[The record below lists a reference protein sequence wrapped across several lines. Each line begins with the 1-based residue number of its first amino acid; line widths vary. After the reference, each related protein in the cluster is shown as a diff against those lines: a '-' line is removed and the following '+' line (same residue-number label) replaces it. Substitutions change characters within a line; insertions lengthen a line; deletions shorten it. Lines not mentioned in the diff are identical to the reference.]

1 MHCAALLAHPK
12 ILITPEEQPVRPH
25 PKRLVCTGDRARDIM
40 VKYGGHPADEV
51 VSGYALRHE
60 YLRGMDL
67 RKTLNKPVKNILVVL
82 EGLPSMSNLLRFV
95 YDALNHEN
103 RYRTVI
109 RSHPSFNL
117 GTILEGAG
125 LSLED
130 LVSLT
135 PSKHTAISEDLAKA
149 DLVVYKGSTAAIE
162 AGYLGIPLIHVATA
176 NLLTDDPLFE
186 IASLKRVVKTAED
199 MVPAIEEYSAME
211 QSQFVIE
218 RDDLRRYSEQYL
230 TIPGADAA
238 TLFAPASP

>member
-1 MHCAALLAHPK
+1 
-12 ILITPEEQPVRPH
+12 
-25 PKRLVCTGDRARDIM
+25 
-40 VKYGGHPADEV
+40 
-51 VSGYALRHE
+51 
-60 YLRGMDL
+60 
-67 RKTLNKPVKNILVVL
+67 
-82 EGLPSMSNLLRFV
+82 MSNLLRFV
-95 YDALNHEN
+95 FDALNHED
-103 RYRTVI
+103 RYRTVV
-109 RSHPSFNL
+109 RSHPSFKL
-117 GTILEGAG
+117 RTILDGAG

-130 LVSLT
+130 LVGLT
-135 PSKHTAISEDLAKA
+135 PSKHPAISEDLAEA
-149 DLVVYKGSTAAIE
+149 DVVVYKGSTAAIE
-162 AGYLGIPLIHVATA
+162 AGYLGIPLIHVATG